1 MKFSLDE
8 HTDVYTVSAYGSGYV
23 EFRIPIS
30 SEKEPERLQGEG
42 LKEDRGKQRICRNVV
57 VSPARLQE
65 WSPASFFEL
74 EKAHFQAFLEM
85 EPEVVVVG
93 TGEQSHFLS
102 PRLIEPLLR
111 RQIGVEFMDTAAA
124 CRTYNILVG
133 EGRRVVAALFI
144 IRQP

>member
-8 HTDVYTVSAYGSGYV
+8 RTDVYTVSAYGSGYV
-23 EFRIPIS
+23 EFRIPVS

-42 LKEDRGKQRICRNVV
+42 LKENRGRQKICRNVV
-57 VSPARLQE
+57 VSPGRLQE
-65 WSPASFFEL
+65 WSPASFSEL

-111 RQIGVEFMDTAAA
+111 HQIGVEFMDTAAA